1 VAFGFEAAGS
11 VEEGFNHLGQGV
23 RVVEALGREV
33 AALHPEKL
41 GVGLTKLTG
50 DQAAYIQFRILCKR
64 TLWSIEILIMEVF
77 IMHNDCLGVCF
88 GGS

>member
-1 VAFGFEAAGS
+1 V
-11 VEEGFNHLGQGV
+11 
-23 RVVEALGREV
+23 
-33 AALHPEKL
+33 ALHPEKL